1 MYSQL
6 LPGLAAERGRD
17 IRRDAA
23 ATSRVRRARR
33 VRPGHRAGRAAA
45 MTGHGA
51 RLMAGTARP

>member
-17 IRRDAA
+17 IRRDAR

-33 VRPGHRAGRAAA
+33 ARAGRPAAA
-45 MTGHGA
+45 MTGPEA
-51 RLMAGTARP
+51 RLIPRTARP